1 MKWKKATE
9 FNFLERE
16 IYFGRRT
23 FYNDML
29 GRDSVVKGSGSVSD
43 GAFWWKGLNEPPV
56 MERRY
61 NELEILDETPDE
73 SLPTDEQLQ
82 AEAERRYPKEVVI
95 GEPNNDAF
103 TFNQIADIQRAC
115 FLQGAS
121 QYAGRVRDA
130 EAENA
135 KLTSLLKAAVAPC
148 ECDACKNSWSEF
160 VERNNLN
167 TNKPS
172 LNK

>member
-82 AEAERRYPKEVVI
+82 EMAEREYPWKQI
-95 GEPNNDAF
+95 DPGEPEFDRRQLTDAQC
-103 TFNQIADIQRAC
+103 TAWVA
-115 FLQGAS
+115 GAS
-121 QYAGRVRDA
+121 QYAGRVREL
-130 EAENA
+130 EAAHEKILEWVKDSGMKN
-135 KLTSLLKAAVAPC
+135 VAL
-148 ECDACKNSWSEF
+148 D
-160 VERNNLN
+160 
-167 TNKPS
+167 NKPGMA
-172 LNK
+172 LYHIKWLATNALKQ